1 MEISVIIPVYNKVD
15 YIDRCLESILTQDFS
30 DFEIVAVD
38 DGSTDGSATKLD
50 TLAQHAGYFFLLAG
64 GAIHSCRRGDSD

>member
-38 DGSTDGSATKLD
+38 DGSTDGSAAKLD
-50 TLAQHAGYFFLLAG
+50 TLASTTIGCACSTSPM
-64 GAIHSCRRGDSD
+64 GA